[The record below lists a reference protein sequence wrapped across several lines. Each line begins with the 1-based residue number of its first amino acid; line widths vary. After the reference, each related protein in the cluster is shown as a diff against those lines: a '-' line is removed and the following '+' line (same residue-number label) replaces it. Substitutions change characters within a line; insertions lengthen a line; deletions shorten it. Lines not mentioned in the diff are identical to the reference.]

1 MDICSDD
8 TKTMGGGVKL
18 STCLH
23 DSTQRCQTA
32 LVTVFFTITHLEVFF
47 FFLSVSPFKNVLDGA
62 IGMIN
67 FIKYKNVCWNG
78 RYFRGTQGLSQEK
91 ALKQLSELQVTG
103 RFFPPMG
110 YIFT

>member
-1 MDICSDD
+1 M
-8 TKTMGGGVKL
+8 
-18 STCLH
+18 
-23 DSTQRCQTA
+23 
-32 LVTVFFTITHLEVFF
+32 
-47 FFLSVSPFKNVLDGA
+47 SPFKNVLDGA

-103 RFFPPMG
+103 LFFPPWNIHFYLMTDG
-110 YIFT
+110 LWLFTLEYFADIFSKTIARACRLEGNNGQSWFTNDKIELFS